1 MKNELLFELPP
12 ERYISSDLRDE
23 SVKSGRH

>member
-1 MKNELLFELPP
+1 MKNELLFVLPP
-12 ERYISSDLRDE
+12 ERYISTNLKDE